1 MRARTPP
8 SSDNHKHKK
17 RGGGHACRQ
26 PLLCQT
32 FARARAASTRPGGH
46 ARCSRSSRRGRA
58 TQQRLVGAS
67 PARCASCRS
76 PAQRRSREARSQA
89 HQQCSCMCA
98 RVSGSTVRQRLARP
112 HRTTAHGGPH
122 ARRHDHRATARA
134 QRPAKTPPAHR
145 HTEAC
150 ANRGAHYGHGRRTAE
165 CGSRGAGSV
174 TTTNAGVKSELE
186 RALSAG
192 VARAER
198 AECDSEDSASRVHSR
213 DTARRMPGQVNDRL
227 DDTQVTRRRTR
238 RHQDS
243 LDRESERRARKWQWR
258 GQHHGPHSTRR
269 DTRRTG

>member
-1 MRARTPP
+1 
-8 SSDNHKHKK
+8 
-17 RGGGHACRQ
+17 
-26 PLLCQT
+26 
-32 FARARAASTRPGGH
+32 
-46 ARCSRSSRRGRA
+46 
-58 TQQRLVGAS
+58 
-67 PARCASCRS
+67 
-76 PAQRRSREARSQA
+76 
-89 HQQCSCMCA
+89 MCA

-112 HRTTAHGGPH
+112 HRTTAPRRAARTQARPSSDRAGPTPGE
-122 ARRHDHRATARA
+122 DTAG
-134 QRPAKTPPAHR
+134 AHR

-150 ANRGAHYGHGRRTAE
+150 ANRGSTLRPWSANSGMRLARQQ
-165 CGSRGAGSV
+165 GSV

-243 LDRESERRARKWQWR
+243 LDRESGTSRAKVAVARTTPR
-258 GQHHGPHSTRR
+258 PAQHPP
-269 DTRRTG
+269 